1 MLKPEH
7 ENMELGHLSAAH
19 TAVFIAGERMSHWWL
34 PDGKELSNPA
44 ESHKRFSEKMSRQQK
59 CKVSQGDT
67 LDIGLEV
74 WKPAREHHW
83 TSLSYSGNQ
92 RGVTMQIVNQVKWL
106 LPTRGKVGQRKWKG
120 WSPVQTLFWPWS
132 DFDEAV
138 NYRTIIG
145 PWAWSHSPLEPWTTE
160 ETWIETKAILWTTL
174 SIQIGNKLE
183 SLWAHSET
191 HSIRLKQGTFFSSLL
206 KEKQE
211 AISQTCTGLCEWN
224 CSRRPR
230 LSTQSLHSQ
239 SFVKL
244 DTHMGEKKA
253 SWRTQSRK
261 LSFLESGNRWVT
273 HFKLMKLSSRS
284 SQECVLPRNM
294 LQTGAQHRLSNNP

>member
-1 MLKPEH
+1 MNSFRCLNLEH

-19 TAVFIAGERMSHWWL
+19 TAVFIAGERKSHWWL

-145 PWAWSHSPLEPWTTE
+145 PWAWSHSPLEPGTTE

-206 KEKQE
+206 KEKQKRLFHKLVL
-211 AISQTCTGLCEWN
+211 ISWVELFSKTM
-224 CSRRPR
+224 P
-230 LSTQSLHSQ
+230 LHS
-239 SFVKL
+239 
-244 DTHMGEKKA
+244 
-253 SWRTQSRK
+253 
-261 LSFLESGNRWVT
+261 ESPLT
-273 HFKLMKLSSRS
+273 EL
-284 SQECVLPRNM
+284 C
-294 LQTGAQHRLSNNP
+294 QTGHPHGWEESFMKNSKMSNSL